1 MKGRNFSKKLGQVE
15 AIRLALQDLLGQ
27 AGPLNDYVP
36 TYVTKMAEHELMK
49 IVSVTQ
55 VVKDALA
62 SSKGDAV
69 ELIQGLDETAEA
81 GNAAQLRLK
90 LQVEEANTY
99 VSK

>member
-1 MKGRNFSKKLGQVE
+1 LE
-15 AIRLALQDLLGQ
+15 AIRLAMQDLLGQ
-27 AGPLNDYVP
+27 AGPLKDYVP
-36 TYVTKMAEHELMK
+36 TYGTQMTEDEIMK

-69 ELIQGLDETAEA
+69 ELIQRLDEAAEA

-90 LQVEEANTY
+90 LQVEEANTDA
-99 VSK
+99 SK